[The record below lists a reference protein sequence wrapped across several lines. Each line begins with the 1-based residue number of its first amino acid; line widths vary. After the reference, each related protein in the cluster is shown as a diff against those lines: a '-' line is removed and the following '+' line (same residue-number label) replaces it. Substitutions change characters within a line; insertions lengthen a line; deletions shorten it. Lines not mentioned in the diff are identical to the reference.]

1 MKKVWNFNMDEDFI
15 NEVKSIGLLLLSKLK
30 ENDYSIVEGNE
41 LQIEEDLNTDGVG
54 FKDSRNYNHHQVINN
69 YNMH

>member
-1 MKKVWNFNMDEDFI
+1 MDEDFI
-15 NEVKSIGLLLLSKLK
+15 NEVKPIGLLLLSKLK

-41 LQIEEDLNTDGVG
+41 LQTEEDLNSDGVG
-54 FKDSRNYNHHQVINN
+54 FKKISRNYNHHQVINN

>member
-30 ENDYSIVEGNE
+30 ENDYSIVERNE
-41 LQIEEDLNTDGVG
+41 QQTKEDLNTGRVG
-54 FKDSRNYNHHQVINN
+54 FKR
-69 YNMH
+69 

>member
-1 MKKVWNFNMDEDFI
+1 MEQDFI
-15 NEVKSIGLLLLSKLK
+15 DEVKPIGQLLLAKLK

-54 FKDSRNYNHHQVINN
+54 FKR
-69 YNMH
+69 